1 MGGGAEEATTQQS
14 ACSLQEPAEGGAE
27 IFLERELLLRFTVS
41 EEIFLVVELLLLL
54 RDSEDWERDLGRS
67 AAMAAITSMATGQNH
82 SCSSGWWRS
91 GRPWITTD
99 HGQAE
104 VILRKRETSLWSR
117 VGGCHTFTMLVGDCG
132 TPPDMSLLSCNRQA
146 G

>member
-1 MGGGAEEATTQQS
+1 M
-14 ACSLQEPAEGGAE
+14 
-27 IFLERELLLRFTVS
+27 S

-54 RDSEDWERDLGRS
+54 RESEDWERDLGRS

-82 SCSSGWWRS
+82 SCSSGGWRS

-99 HGQAE
+99 DGQAE

-117 VGGCHTFTMLVGDCG
+117 VG
-132 TPPDMSLLSCNRQA
+132 A
-146 G
+146 GVTHLQC